1 MVAGESGREFSYVRF
16 HRRIPVIVE
25 PKRIHF
31 LDRLIGGPVL
41 LRHAIGGH
49 HHSGSVAPEIT
60 VNENFLLGVLLKKP
74 QEFSDLCVGR
84 RRPTT
89 HRDIDKSHTE
99 GFRLCTL
106 ARDRAAISAQVYNRG
121 DAKLFQLYQALRRGL
136 RAAQQC
142 FTDFSGIRHAGYF

>member
-1 MVAGESGREFSYVRF
+1 MVAGESGRESSYVRF

-25 PKRIHF
+25 PERIHF
-31 LDRLIGGPVL
+31 FDGLIGSPIL

-60 VNENFLLGVLLKKP
+60 VYENFLRGVLLKEP
-74 QEFSDLCVGR
+74 QEFCDLCVSR

-89 HRDIDKSHTE
+89 YRDIDKSHAE

-106 ARDRAAISAQVYNRG
+106 ARDRAAIAAQVN
-121 DAKLFQLYQALRRGL
+121 
-136 RAAQQC
+136 
-142 FTDFSGIRHAGYF
+142 H